1 VWVRGGT
8 LSGGAPFDAA
18 RFEDEEERTLHGEIR
33 EAVPRMRIADATSDY
48 GTVFSALSKLGPAI
62 DRYFDHV
69 LVNSPDPLLRA
80 NRHRFLA
87 AVFALFSKYADFSH
101 IVEQGKTTDPGKT
114 RVS

>member
-1 VWVRGGT
+1 VRSAEART
-8 LSGGAPFDAA
+8 DYAA
-18 RFEDEEERTLHGEIR
+18 
-33 EAVPRMRIADATSDY
+33 
-48 GTVFSALSKLGPAI
+48 VFASLAALGPAI

-101 IVEQGKTTDPGKT
+101 IVEQGKVPDSGKT
-114 RVS
+114 PGS